1 MNSQNTQ
8 LVLVA
13 GFSKTATW
21 TLIGFHFG
29 SLYAHRQIET
39 RYESNKVKILWGI
52 LQSHK
57 VVDDFI
63 KCGFMS
69 HPTIVAEMGAFTIT
83 ERVDPAQLGVLREDN
98 KRKEKRILEQLTDRA
113 LIQKLEAAF
122 NTFKAN
128 AKNEMNELRKK
139 K

>member
-1 MNSQNTQ
+1 
-8 LVLVA
+8 
-13 GFSKTATW
+13 
-21 TLIGFHFG
+21 
-29 SLYAHRQIET
+29 
-39 RYESNKVKILWGI
+39 
-52 LQSHK
+52 
-57 VVDDFI
+57 
-63 KCGFMS
+63 
-69 HPTIVAEMGAFTIT
+69 MGAFTIT

>member
-1 MNSQNTQ
+1 M
-8 LVLVA
+8 
-13 GFSKTATW
+13 
-21 TLIGFHFG
+21 
-29 SLYAHRQIET
+29 
-39 RYESNKVKILWGI
+39 
-52 LQSHK
+52 
-57 VVDDFI
+57 DDFI

-69 HPTIVAEMGAFTIT
+69 HPTIVAEMFAFTIT

-98 KRKEKRILEQLTDRA
+98 KLKEKRISVLEKERLTDRA
-113 LIQKLEAAF
+113 LLIQKLEAAF